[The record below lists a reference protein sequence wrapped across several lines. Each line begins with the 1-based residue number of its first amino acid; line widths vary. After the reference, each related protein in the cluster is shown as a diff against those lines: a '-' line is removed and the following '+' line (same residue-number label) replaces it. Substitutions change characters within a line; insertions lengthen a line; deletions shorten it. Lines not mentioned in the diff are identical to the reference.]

1 MRRATK
7 PEPRDAART
16 QRGARLSQSLSGTN
30 LERAGDYNLRTV
42 LQTIRLAKE
51 TTRVEIAQRTGLT
64 APAIANITARLVDMG
79 LVRTAGRRQGSRG
92 QPAFK
97 LQVNPDGA
105 FGIGLNIDRDHL
117 TLVVLDL
124 SGEVRSRI
132 TLEIAFAM
140 PDDVRQFVESG
151 IDRLLAT
158 GGVDRERVL
167 GVGVAIPDD
176 LGLIKIPG
184 QPAGYDIWNDN
195 DLSAALGV
203 LPWPI
208 HFDNDAA
215 AAALG
220 EAQHHL
226 TYDSPNFFY
235 LLISA
240 GLGGGPVIDRIY
252 HRGATGRSGEIGLMP
267 DAGASHPDGLVQDT
281 VSLSALMERL
291 HAAGHA
297 ASTVADLAAADEDM
311 EAVIGQWMEDAVC
324 ALRGPFIA
332 INFLLNPSAI
342 LIGGRLPLPLIED
355 LSTRLTEALSAVP
368 MPSRA
373 SIMPATMAQDAP
385 AIGAAILPFLDHV
398 LPSDSILIQ
407 AGRD

>member
-1 MRRATK
+1 MERSAK
-7 PEPRDAART
+7 PELRDTVRI
-16 QRGARLSQSLSGTN
+16 QSGARLSQSLSGTN

-51 TTRVEIAQRTGLT
+51 TTRVEIAQHTGLT

-79 LVRTAGRRQGSRG
+79 LVRTAGRRRGGRG

-140 PDDVRQFVESG
+140 PDDVRKFVSSG
-151 IDRLLAT
+151 IDGLLAT

-167 GVGVAIPDD
+167 GVGVALPDD
-176 LGLIKIPG
+176 LGLIKIAG
-184 QPAGYDIWNDN
+184 QPAGYGIWNKI
-195 DLSAALGV
+195 DLSETLG

-226 TYDSPNFFY
+226 TYDIPNFFY

-267 DAGASHPDGLVQDT
+267 DAGASHVGGLVQDT
-281 VSLSALMERL
+281 VSLSALMFRL
-291 HAAGHA
+291 QAAGHA
-297 ASTVADLAAADEDM
+297 AVTVADLAAPDDDM
-311 EAVIGQWMEDAVC
+311 TTVIERWMQDAVR
-324 ALRGPFIA
+324 ALHGPLVA

-355 LSTRLTEALSAVP
+355 LSIRLTKALSTIP